1 MGGKMAPNNPLLDKS
16 AAVIST
22 GFLTVANPGKIDLS
36 SCCVAGKS
44 GSSGMPS
51 WVAASAVMTQTAPEL
66 LMATRRL
73 PLGRQPCKYKGAVS
87 TRSTIDC
94 ARIIPCSF
102 RKASTTLSSFARA
115 PVCDWAASWPAA
127 VRPDFKTTIGK
138 FRSLAMRAASARFQG
153 SGIPSR

>member
-1 MGGKMAPNNPLLDKS
+1 MAPNNPLLDKS

-36 SCCVAGKS
+36 SCCVAGRS

-66 LMATRRL
+66 LIATNRL

-102 RKASTTLSSFARA
+102 KNASTTLSSFANA
-115 PVCDWAASWPAA
+115 PV
-127 VRPDFKTTIGK
+127 
-138 FRSLAMRAASARFQG
+138 
-153 SGIPSR
+153 